1 MIMPSLFLTEYIKS
15 NMFIQ
20 DLREELAN
28 RNVNF
33 DLIVSDINYT
43 DCPILCINPD
53 NKPKNVSLI
62 DAWKDAISV
71 SKHPLIILNE
81 LNLSFLEPIFEIL
94 NDKNYATIINIHAWL
109 WSYGK
114 KVSPETNDLN
124 FVSKLDFN
132 SFEPIDLENMR
143 NIFKQNNRQYIRL
156 LHKEMPDAI
165 FNVDELGIID
175 ASMLENL
182 DSISLK
188 TYGFAWN
195 DLVILATGSLFATA
209 IQTWEII
216 QNHDKQVSIF
226 VLQKLNADW
235 NNEIIENIK
244 NSKKLFIL
252 VDHDN
257 SEELRKWVENGLK
270 KYWLTDIQLNIISP
284 KYEKLTTIMN
294 EYQEEQSDF
303 DPEKLSQRIISKL

>member
-1 MIMPSLFLTEYIKS
+1 MPSLFLTEYIKS

-20 DLREELAN
+20 DLREELAD
-28 RNVNF
+28 RDVNF
-33 DLIVSDINYT
+33 DLIVSDLNYS
-43 DCPILCINPD
+43 DCPILCINPN
-53 NKPKNVSLI
+53 NKPENVSLI

-71 SKHPLIILNE
+71 SKHPLIILSE
-81 LNLSFLEPIFEIL
+81 LNLSFLEPILSVL

-114 KVSPETNDLN
+114 KISPEINDLDEYICKLN
-124 FVSKLDFN
+124 FH

-165 FNVDELGIID
+165 FDIDELWIID

-195 DLVILATGSLFATA
+195 DGVILATGSLFATV

-216 QNHDKQVSIF
+216 QNHNKQISIF
-226 VLQKLNADW
+226 VLQRLNADW
-235 NNEIIENIK
+235 SEDMIENIK
-244 NSKKLFIL
+244 NSKKLFIMI
-252 VDHDN
+252 DHDN
-257 SEELRKWVENGLK
+257 SEELRKWIKNGLK
-270 KYWLTDIQLNIISP
+270 KYWLTDIELNIICP

-294 EYQEEQSDF
+294 EYQEELSDF
-303 DPEKLSQRIISKL
+303 DPERLSQRIISKL

>member
-1 MIMPSLFLTEYIKS
+1 MPSLFLTEYIKS

-20 DLREELAN
+20 DLRKEVAE
-28 RNVNF
+28 RDVNF
-33 DLIVSDINYT
+33 DIIVSDLNYS
-43 DCPILCINPD
+43 DCPILTINPE
-53 NKPKNVSLI
+53 NKPENVSLI

-81 LNLSFLEPIFEIL
+81 LNLSFLEPIFELL
-94 NDKNYATIINIHAWL
+94 NKKDYATIINIHTWL

-114 KVSPETNDLN
+114 KISPETNDLN
-124 FVSKLDFN
+124 SICKLDFN
-132 SFEPIDLENMR
+132 IFEPIDLENMR
-143 NIFKQNNRQYIRL
+143 NIFKQNQRQYIRL

-165 FNVDELGIID
+165 FDVDELGIID

-188 TYGFAWN
+188 TYGFAGN
-195 DLVILATGSLFATA
+195 DWVILAIGSLFATA

-216 QNHDKQVSIF
+216 QNHNKQVSIF
-226 VLQKLNADW
+226 VLQKLNSNW
-235 NNEIIENIK
+235 SEEMIENIK

-252 VDHDN
+252 IDHND
-257 SEELRKWVENGLK
+257 SEELKKRIENGMKNYGLN
-270 KYWLTDIQLNIISP
+270 DIQLNIICP
-284 KYEKLTTIMN
+284 KYENLTTILN

>member
-1 MIMPSLFLTEYIKS
+1 MPSLFLTEYIKS

-20 DLREELAN
+20 DLREELAD
-28 RNVNF
+28 RDVNF
-33 DLIVSDINYT
+33 DLIVSDLNYT
-43 DCPILCINPD
+43 DCPILSINPD
-53 NKPKNVSLI
+53 NKPENVSLI

-71 SKHPLIILNE
+71 SKHPLIILSE
-81 LNLSFLEPIFEIL
+81 LNLSFLEPVFEIL
-94 NDKNYATIINIHAWL
+94 NDKNYATIINIHTWL
-109 WSYGK
+109 GSYGK
-114 KVSPETNDLN
+114 KISPEINDLDEYICKLN
-124 FVSKLDFN
+124 FH

-165 FNVDELGIID
+165 FDVDELGIID

-188 TYGFAWN
+188 TYGFAGN
-195 DLVILATGSLFATA
+195 DGVILATGSLFATA
-209 IQTWEII
+209 LQTWEIV
-216 QNHDKQVSIF
+216 QNHNKQVSIF
-226 VLQKLNADW
+226 VLQRLNADW
-235 NNEIIENIK
+235 SEEIIENIK

-252 VDHDN
+252 IDHDN
-257 SEELRKWVENGLK
+257 SEELRKWVEYWLK
-270 KYWLTDIQLNIISP
+270 NYQLTDIEVNIVCP

>member
-1 MIMPSLFLTEYIKS
+1 MPSLFLTEYIKS

-20 DLREELAN
+20 DLRNELAD
-28 RNVNF
+28 RDVNF
-33 DLIVSDINYT
+33 DLIVSDLNYS
-43 DCPILCINPD
+43 DCPILTINPD
-53 NKPKNVSLI
+53 NKPENVSLLN
-62 DAWKDAISV
+62 AWKDAINV

-81 LNLSFLEPIFEIL
+81 LNLSFLEPIFELL
-94 NDKNYATIINIHAWL
+94 NNKEYVTIINIHAWV

-114 KVSPETNDLN
+114 KISPETNDLDDYICNLN
-124 FVSKLDFN
+124 FH

-143 NIFKQNNRQYIRL
+143 NIFKQNQRQYIRL

-165 FNVDELGIID
+165 FDVDELWIID
-175 ASMLENL
+175 ASMLKNL

-188 TYGFAWN
+188 TYGFAGN
-195 DLVILATGSLFATA
+195 DGVILATGSLFATA

-216 QNHDKQVSIF
+216 QNHNKQISIF
-226 VLQKLNADW
+226 VLQKLNSDW
-235 NNEIIENIK
+235 TEEMIENIK

-257 SEELRKWVENGLK
+257 SEELK
-270 KYWLTDIQLNIISP
+270 KRVKNWMKNYWLSDVELSIICP
-284 KYEKLTTIMN
+284 KYEKLTTILN

-303 DPEKLSQRIISKL
+303 DPEKLAQRIISKL

>member
-1 MIMPSLFLTEYIKS
+1 MQSLFLTEYIKS

-20 DLREELAN
+20 DLHEEIAD
-28 RNVNF
+28 RDVNF
-33 DLIVSDINYT
+33 DLLVSDINYW
-43 DCPILCINPD
+43 DCPVLTINPE
-53 NKPKNVSLI
+53 NKPENISLL
-62 DAWKDAISV
+62 DARKDAISV

-81 LNLSFLEPIFEIL
+81 LNISFLEPIFEL
-94 NDKNYATIINIHAWL
+94 LDKKNYATIINIHAGL

-114 KVSPETNDLN
+114 KISPETNDLDYIC
-124 FVSKLDFN
+124 KLNFN

-143 NIFKQNNRQYIRL
+143 NVFKQNNRQYIRL

-165 FNVDELGIID
+165 FDVDELGIID

-195 DLVILATGSLFATA
+195 DWVILTTGSLFATA
-209 IQTWEII
+209 IQAWEII
-216 QNHDKQVSIF
+216 QEKNKQVSIF
-226 VLQKLNADW
+226 VLQKLNSAR
-235 NNEIIENIK
+235 NQEMVENIK

-252 VDHDN
+252 IDHND
-257 SEELRKWVENGLK
+257 SEQLK
-270 KYWLTDIQLNIISP
+270 SWIDKRLKNLNLEDIQVNIISP
-284 KYEKLTTIMN
+284 KYGNLTTVFN

-303 DPEKLSQRIISKL
+303 DPEKLAERIMSKL

>member
-1 MIMPSLFLTEYIKS
+1 MPSLFLTEYVKS

-20 DLREELAN
+20 DLRDEVAD
-28 RNVNF
+28 RDVNF
-33 DLIVSDINYT
+33 DLIISDINYW
-43 DCPILCINPD
+43 DCPILTINPD
-53 NKPKNVSLI
+53 NKPENVSLI
-62 DAWKDAISV
+62 DARKDAISV

-94 NDKNYATIINIHAWL
+94 NKKNYTTIINIHAWL

-114 KVSPETNDLN
+114 KISPETNDLDDYI
-124 FVSKLDFN
+124 SKLNFH
-132 SFEPIDLENMR
+132 SFEPIDLENMQ
-143 NIFKQNNRQYIRL
+143 NIFKKNERQYIRL

-165 FNVDELGIID
+165 FDVDELWIID

-188 TYGFAWN
+188 TYGFAGN
-195 DLVILATGSLFATA
+195 DWVILATGSLFATA

-216 QNHDKQVSIF
+216 QQHNKQISIF
-226 VLQKLNADW
+226 VLQRLNADW
-235 NNEIIENIK
+235 NDEMIENIR

-252 VDHDN
+252 IDHAN
-257 SEELRKWVENGLK
+257 SEELRKWIENGLK
-270 KYWLTDIQLNIISP
+270 NYQLTDIELNTICP
-284 KYEKLTTIMN
+284 KYEKLTTILN

-303 DPEKLSQRIISKL
+303 NPEKLAERIISKL

>member
-1 MIMPSLFLTEYIKS
+1 MSSLFLTEYIKS
-15 NMFIQ
+15 NMFIE
-20 DLREELAN
+20 DLRKEIAD
-28 RNVNF
+28 RDVNF
-33 DLIVSDINYT
+33 DLIISDFNYW
-43 DCPILCINPD
+43 DCPILFINPN
-53 NKPKNVSLI
+53 NKPENTSLI

-81 LNLSFLEPIFEIL
+81 LNLNFLKPIFEIL
-94 NDKNYATIINIHAWL
+94 NNKEYATIINIHTWL

-114 KVSPETNDLN
+114 KIFPETNDLDDYVCNLN
-124 FVSKLDFN
+124 FH

-165 FNVDELGIID
+165 FDVDELGIID

-188 TYGFAWN
+188 TYWFAGN
-195 DLVILATGSLFATA
+195 DGVILATGSLFATA

-216 QNHDKQVSIF
+216 QNHNKQVSIF

-235 NNEIIENIK
+235 NKEIIENIK

-252 VDHDN
+252 IDHDN
-257 SEELRKWVENGLK
+257 SEELKKWVGNGLK
-270 KYWLTDIQLNIISP
+270 NYQLSDIELNIICP
-284 KYEKLTTIMN
+284 KYGKLTTILN
-294 EYQEEQSDF
+294 EYQEEQSEF

>member
-1 MIMPSLFLTEYIKS
+1 MPSLFLTEYIKS

-20 DLREELAN
+20 DLREEIAD
-28 RNVNF
+28 RDVNF
-33 DLIVSDINYT
+33 DLIVSDINYW
-43 DCPILCINPD
+43 DCPILSINPD
-53 NKPKNVSLI
+53 NKPENVSLV

-81 LNLSFLEPIFEIL
+81 LNISFLEPIFEIL
-94 NDKNYATIINIHAWL
+94 NKKDYITIINIHAWL

-114 KVSPETNDLN
+114 KISPEKNDLDYICH
-124 FVSKLDFN
+124 LDFN
-132 SFEPIDLENMR
+132 SFEPIDLENMW
-143 NIFKQNNRQYIRL
+143 NIFKQNGRQYIRL

-165 FNVDELGIID
+165 FDVDELWIID

-188 TYGFAWN
+188 TYGFVGN
-195 DLVILATGSLFATA
+195 DGVIIATGSLFASA

-216 QNHDKQVSIF
+216 QNSKQVSIF
-226 VLQKLNADW
+226 VLQKLNTQRSEEMVD
-235 NNEIIENIK
+235 NIR

-252 VDHDN
+252 IDHNDSDEIRN
-257 SEELRKWVENGLK
+257 WIEKMMKNLQ
-270 KYWLTDIQLNIISP
+270 LTDIELNIISP
-284 KYEKLTTIMN
+284 KYENLTTILN

-303 DPEKLSQRIISKL
+303 DPEKLAQRIISKL

>member
-1 MIMPSLFLTEYIKS
+1 MPSLFLTEYVKS

-20 DLREELAN
+20 DLRNEVAD
-28 RNVNF
+28 RDVNF
-33 DLIVSDINYT
+33 DLIVSDINYW
-43 DCPILCINPD
+43 DCPILTINPD
-53 NKPKNVSLI
+53 NKPENVSLI
-62 DAWKDAISV
+62 DARKDAISV

-94 NDKNYATIINIHAWL
+94 NKKNYATIINIHAWL

-114 KVSPETNDLN
+114 KISPETNDLDDYI
-124 FVSKLDFN
+124 SKLNFH

-143 NIFKQNNRQYIRL
+143 NIFKKNERQYIRL

-165 FNVDELGIID
+165 FDVDELWIID

-195 DLVILATGSLFATA
+195 DWVILATGSLFATA

-216 QNHDKQVSIF
+216 QDHNKQVSIF
-226 VLQKLNADW
+226 VLQRLNSDW
-235 NNEIIENIK
+235 NDEMIENIR

-252 VDHDN
+252 IDHAN
-257 SEELRKWVENGLK
+257 SEELKKWIENGLK
-270 KYWLTDIQLNIISP
+270 NYQLTDIELNIICP
-284 KYEKLTTIMN
+284 KYEKLTTILN

-303 DPEKLSQRIISKL
+303 NPEKLAERIISKL

>member
-1 MIMPSLFLTEYIKS
+1 MPSLFLTEYIKS

-20 DLREELAN
+20 DLREELAD
-28 RNVNF
+28 RDVNF
-33 DLIVSDINYT
+33 DLIVSDLNYT

-53 NKPKNVSLI
+53 NKPENVTLL
-62 DAWKDAISV
+62 DARKDAISV
-71 SKHPLIILNE
+71 SKHPLIILSE

-94 NDKNYATIINIHAWL
+94 NGKNYATIINIHAWL

-114 KVSPETNDLN
+114 KIKPEINDLDDYI
-124 FVSKLDFN
+124 SKLNFH
-132 SFEPIDLENMR
+132 SFEPIDLENMW

-165 FNVDELGIID
+165 FDVDELGIID

-195 DLVILATGSLFATA
+195 DGVILATGSLFATA

-216 QNHDKQVSIF
+216 QNHNKQVSIF

-235 NNEIIENIK
+235 SEEIINNIK

-252 VDHDN
+252 IDHNN
-257 SEELRKWVENGLK
+257 SEELREWAENGLK
-270 KYWLTDIQLNIISP
+270 GFWLTDIELNIICP

>member
-1 MIMPSLFLTEYIKS
+1 MPSLFLTEYIKS

-20 DLREELAN
+20 DLREELAD
-28 RNVNF
+28 RDVNF
-33 DLIVSDINYT
+33 DLIVSDLNYT
-43 DCPILCINPD
+43 DCPILCINSD
-53 NKPKNVSLI
+53 NKPENVSLL

-81 LNLSFLEPIFEIL
+81 LNLSFLEPVFKIL

-114 KVSPETNDLN
+114 KIAPEINDLDEYI
-124 FVSKLDFN
+124 SKLNFL

-143 NIFKQNNRQYIRL
+143 NVFKQNNRQYIRL

-165 FNVDELGIID
+165 FDVDELWIID

-188 TYGFAWN
+188 TYGFAGN
-195 DLVILATGSLFATA
+195 DGVILATGSLFATA

-216 QNHDKQVSIF
+216 QNHNKQVSIF
-226 VLQKLNADW
+226 VLQWLNADW
-235 NNEIIENIK
+235 SEEMIDNIK

-252 VDHDN
+252 IDHDN
-257 SEELRKWVENGLK
+257 SEGLRKWAESGLK
-270 KYWLTDIQLNIISP
+270 RFWLTDIELNIICP

>member
-1 MIMPSLFLTEYIKS
+1 MPSLFLTEYIKS

-20 DLREELAN
+20 DLRNELAD
-28 RNVNF
+28 RDVNF
-33 DLIVSDINYT
+33 DLIVSDLNYS
-43 DCPILCINPD
+43 DCPILNINPD
-53 NKPKNVSLI
+53 NKPENVSLL

-81 LNLSFLEPIFEIL
+81 LNLSFLEPIFEL
-94 NDKNYATIINIHAWL
+94 LDSKKYATIINIHAWL
-109 WSYGK
+109 WNYSK
-114 KVSPETNDLN
+114 KISPETNDLDYVRKLN
-124 FVSKLDFN
+124 FH

-143 NIFKQNNRQYIRL
+143 NIFKQNQRQYIRL

-165 FNVDELGIID
+165 FDVDELWIID

-188 TYGFAWN
+188 TYGFAGN
-195 DLVILATGSLFATA
+195 NGVILATGSLFATA

-216 QNHDKQVSIF
+216 QNRNKQISIF
-226 VLQKLNADW
+226 VLQKLNSDW
-235 NNEIIENIK
+235 TEEMIENIK

-257 SEELRKWVENGLK
+257 SEELRKRIENWMK
-270 KYWLTDIQLNIISP
+270 NYWLSDVELSIICP
-284 KYEKLTTIMN
+284 KYEKLTTILN

-303 DPEKLSQRIISKL
+303 DPEKLAQRIISKL

>member
-1 MIMPSLFLTEYIKS
+1 MPSLFLTEYIKS

-20 DLREELAN
+20 DLHEEIAD
-28 RNVNF
+28 RDVNF

-43 DCPILCINPD
+43 DCPIICINPS
-53 NKPKNVSLI
+53 NKPENVSLI
-62 DAWKDAISV
+62 DARKDAISV

-81 LNLSFLEPIFEIL
+81 LNLSFLEPVFEIL
-94 NDKNYATIINIHAWL
+94 NNKNYVTIINIHAWL
-109 WSYGK
+109 WSYEK
-114 KVSPETNDLN
+114 KISIETNDLDYIC
-124 FVSKLDFN
+124 KLDFD

-165 FNVDELGIID
+165 FDVDELGIID

-188 TYGFAWN
+188 TYWFAWN
-195 DLVILATGSLFATA
+195 DGVILATGSLFATA

-216 QNHDKQVSIF
+216 QEHNKQVSIF
-226 VLQKLNADW
+226 VLQKLNALRSK
-235 NNEIIENIK
+235 EMLENIK

-252 VDHDN
+252 MDHKNTDKLKIWIEKRIKSLN
-257 SEELRKWVENGLK
+257 LSDIELNL
-270 KYWLTDIQLNIISP
+270 ICP
-284 KYEKLTTIMN
+284 KYEKLTTVLN

>member
-1 MIMPSLFLTEYIKS
+1 MSSLFLTEYIKS

-20 DLREELAN
+20 NLRKEVAD
-28 RNVNF
+28 RDVNF
-33 DLIVSDINYT
+33 DLIVSDLNYN

-53 NKPKNVSLI
+53 NKPENVSLL
-62 DAWKDAISV
+62 DARKDAISV

-81 LNLSFLEPIFEIL
+81 LNLSFLEPIFELL
-94 NDKNYATIINIHAWL
+94 NKKDYATIINIHAWL

-114 KVSPETNDLN
+114 KISPETNDLDYVRKLN
-124 FVSKLDFN
+124 FH

-143 NIFKQNNRQYIRL
+143 NIFKQNQRQYIRL

-165 FNVDELGIID
+165 FDVDELWIID

-188 TYGFAWN
+188 TYGFAGN
-195 DLVILATGSLFATA
+195 DGVILATGSLFATA

-216 QNHDKQVSIF
+216 QNHNKQISIF
-226 VLQKLNADW
+226 VLQKLNSDW
-235 NNEIIENIK
+235 TEEMIENIK

-257 SEELRKWVENGLK
+257 SEELRKRVENWMK
-270 KYWLTDIQLNIISP
+270 NYWLSDVELSIICP
-284 KYEKLTTIMN
+284 KYERLTTILN

-303 DPEKLSQRIISKL
+303 DPEKLAQRIISKL